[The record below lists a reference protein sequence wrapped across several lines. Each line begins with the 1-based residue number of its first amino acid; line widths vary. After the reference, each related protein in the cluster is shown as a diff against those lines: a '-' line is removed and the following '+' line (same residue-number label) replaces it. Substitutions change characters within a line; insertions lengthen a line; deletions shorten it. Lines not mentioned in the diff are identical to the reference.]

1 MLCIVAHGGDWGHA
15 IIRALSL
22 LPNPSV
28 LAIHTTWSIISPPSF
43 LKHPFQWAYMVL
55 GFITGGTVG
64 LSKQYC
70 NHLMAAKN
78 YFKNETGYLQI
89 QSTKPLS
96 LAWAMTD
103 SPVGLLTWMREKLR
117 IWTDEVQMPHPQF
130 CGHCVF

>member
-1 MLCIVAHGGDWGHA
+1 MLTYPLALYIVAHGGDWGHG
-15 IIRALSL
+15 IIRALCL

-28 LAIHTTWSIISPPSF
+28 LAIHTTFSTISPPSF
-43 LKHPFQWAYMVL
+43 FKQPFQWAYMML

-70 NHLMAAKN
+70 DSLMDAQE
-78 YFKNETGYLQI
+78 YIKNELGYMQI

-103 SPVGLLTWMREKLR
+103 SPVGLLAWIREKLET
-117 IWTDEVQMPHPQF
+117 WTDEV
-130 CGHCVF
+130 